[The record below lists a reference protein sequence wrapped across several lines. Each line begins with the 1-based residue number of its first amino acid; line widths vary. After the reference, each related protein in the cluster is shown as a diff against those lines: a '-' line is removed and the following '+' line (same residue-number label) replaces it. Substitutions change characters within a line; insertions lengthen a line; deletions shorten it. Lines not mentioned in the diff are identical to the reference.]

1 MIEFKA
7 GICNWN
13 WMQTNEK
20 SGEWFVDDNYFM
32 LPNYN
37 SFVVKDAV
45 VAKELKKSPYSL
57 KNMSISILI
66 P

>member
-1 MIEFKA
+1 
-7 GICNWN
+7 
-13 WMQTNEK
+13 MQTNEK

-57 KNMSISILI
+57 KTMSISILI